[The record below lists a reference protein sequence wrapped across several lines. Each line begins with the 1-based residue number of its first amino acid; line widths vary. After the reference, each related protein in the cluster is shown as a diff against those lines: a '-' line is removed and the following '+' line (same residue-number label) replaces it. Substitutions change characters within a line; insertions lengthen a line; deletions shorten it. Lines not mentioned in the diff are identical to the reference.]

1 MLEIGRGEIL
11 MRPTLL
17 LFLLAFGAG
26 CSAATEPSS
35 PSLPEGAAAF
45 SPSPAFRDWWLAT
58 ESCAGLSGS
67 FSSIEWYV
75 IPGVETFDPGTG
87 SPVVGMWSR
96 DGDRSRITLAGAW
109 QQSEFVARH
118 EMLHALIGQSG
129 HPVLYFETRCGLTWA
144 EWQGEAGP
152 SSAG

>member
-1 MLEIGRGEIL
+1 
-11 MRPTLL
+11 MRPALL

-26 CSAATEPSS
+26 CSATTEPSS
-35 PSLPEGAAAF
+35 PSIPAGAVAF

-67 FSSIEWYV
+67 FSSVEWFV

-87 SPVVGMWSR
+87 TQVVGMWSR
-96 DGDRSRITLAGAW
+96 GAGGTRITLAGAW
-109 QQSEFVARH
+109 QGSEFVVRH

-129 HPVLYFETRCGLTWA
+129 HPALYFEIRCGLTW
-144 EWQGEAGP
+144 EQWQGKAGP